1 MYQRLGLVLSS
12 ATTLMPRSRF
22 IPSFSCQI
30 TAGNKKAARRP
41 PCRMCRQNGKNQG
54 MAMTL
59 TTITSAVKGTP
70 MRTKSTNL

>member
-1 MYQRLGLVLSS
+1 MNGYNLPSAKTHELRSRLGSL
-12 ATTLMPRSRF
+12 
-22 IPSFSCQI
+22 FSYQCL
-30 TAGNKKAARRP
+30 AANKKAARRP
-41 PCRMCRQNGKNQG
+41 PCHMCRQNGKNQG

>member
-1 MYQRLGLVLSS
+1 MYQRLGLVLFSMMV
-12 ATTLMPRSRF
+12 LMPCSRF
-22 IPSFSCQI
+22 MPSFACQI

-41 PCRMCRQNGKNQG
+41 PCHMCRQNGKNQG